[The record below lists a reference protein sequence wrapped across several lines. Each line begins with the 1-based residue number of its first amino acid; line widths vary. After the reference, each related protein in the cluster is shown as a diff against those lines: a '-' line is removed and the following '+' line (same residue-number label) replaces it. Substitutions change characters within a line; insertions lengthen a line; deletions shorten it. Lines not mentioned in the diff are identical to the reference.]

1 MRTFL
6 LASLL
11 LISNVLLAQRYSSL
25 IKNRPVPA
33 KVVNDWG
40 SFLTYSQKNN
50 LESELVA
57 YRRQTGNA
65 IVIITL
71 NTLPYTV
78 EETALRYFNKWGI
91 GDSKKNNGILILVSR
106 EPRRIRITTGKGI
119 ERKLTDYDCQQIVDD
134 AISPAFRAGLFYN
147 GLKDAV
153 TDIKRTLA
161 GGAQH
166 SDVQYNNNAPAPQAA
181 VQTPQE
187 TEAPSQPAYT
197 YTSHKSL
204 TTGQIIASILF
215 FVALVFGRVV
225 YIRSKRPE
233 AQYAEDGTPLEDNNS
248 MAMDILK
255 ASGWALIVVG
265 VIAFGI
271 LVVLF
276 KFFALFGGGRR
287 RHYHCDGHYHRS
299 GFSSWLSSGSGGSG
313 ASSGSSGASGSYGGG
328 VSGGGGA
335 SGSW

>member
-40 SFLTYSQKNN
+40 SFLTYTQKNN
-50 LESELVA
+50 LERDLID
-57 YRRQTGNA
+57 YRRQTGNT

-106 EPRRIRITTGKGI
+106 EPRRIRITTGKGV

-134 AISPAFRAGLFYN
+134 AITPSFRAGLFYN

-161 GGAQH
+161 GEPR
-166 SDVQYNNNAPAPQAA
+166 SN
-181 VQTPQE
+181 VQTEVQDN
-187 TEAPSQPAYT
+187 TQYDNGSATSQSLAQTQPLYT
-197 YTSHKSL
+197 PTQRKPM
-204 TTGQIIASILF
+204 TAGQIIGSILF
-215 FVALVFGRVV
+215 FALLVFGRVL
-225 YIRSKRPE
+225 YIRSNRPDPG
-233 AQYAEDGTPLEDNNS
+233 YAEDGTPLEDNSS
-248 MAMDILK
+248 MGMDILK
-255 ASGWALIVVG
+255 ATGWALMV
-265 VIAFGI
+265 AGI
-271 LVVLF
+271 LVVGIFIILF
-276 KFFALFGGGRR
+276 KFFALFGGGSRR
-287 RHYHCDGHYHRS
+287 SSYCDGHYHRH
-299 GFSSWLSSGSGGSG
+299 GWR
-313 ASSGSSGASGSYGGG
+313 SSGSSFSGGGGSSSGGGGGSFGGG